1 MEYEK
6 SGSKKIRKSSA
17 VNESIKSIN
26 TSSLVWALV
35 KRHKFGLVSVYAVIV
50 TLLLLFPMI
59 GVELGALLK

>member
-1 MEYEK
+1 MKYEETK
-6 SGSKKIRKSSA
+6 VGKIRKSSA
-17 VNESIKSIN
+17 VNETIKNVN